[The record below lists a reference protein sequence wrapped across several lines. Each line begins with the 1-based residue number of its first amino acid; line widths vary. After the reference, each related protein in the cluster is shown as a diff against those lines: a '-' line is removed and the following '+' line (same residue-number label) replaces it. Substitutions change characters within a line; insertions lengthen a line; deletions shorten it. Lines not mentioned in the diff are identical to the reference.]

1 MLFKNFEK
9 LKKILETPIKIAIIP
24 HQNPDG
30 DALGSTLALQ
40 LFLNKLDHQTSIV
53 SPNDFPDFLKWMPK
67 SEEIIIAD
75 KDFNSAYQ
83 AINKADLICTLDF
96 NHFSRTPIL
105 SSLLQKSKSSFLMID
120 HHISPDNYAEFQYSD
135 EHMSSTCEM
144 VYNFISAFKEKKYF
158 DKDIAT
164 CIYTGMITDT
174 GSFKYESATSTSL
187 RIAAELIDLGADKTD
202 IHRKL
207 FENNSF
213 DRFKLLSC
221 CFKNLEV
228 FEEKKTAFTFITNEE
243 KEKNNFKKGD
253 TEGFVNYG
261 LSIKNVR
268 FSAIFIENKEE
279 QMVKISFRSVGDF
292 DVNQFSR
299 THFSGG
305 GHKNA
310 AGGKSLLSM
319 EETLKKFRE
328 IINLEHP

>member
-1 MLFKNFEK
+1 MLFTNFEK
-9 LKKILETPIKIAIIP
+9 LKNFLETPIKIVIIP

-67 SEEIIIAD
+67 SDEIIIAD

-96 NHFSRTPIL
+96 NHFNRTPIL

-144 VYNFISAFKEKKYF
+144 VYNFISAFGEKKYF

-164 CIYTGMITDT
+164 CIYTGMLTDT
-174 GSFKYESATSTSL
+174 GAFKYESATSTSL

-207 FENNSF
+207 FDNNSF

-228 FEEKKTAFTFITNEE
+228 IEEKKTAFTFISNEE

-261 LSIKNVR
+261 LSIENVR
-268 FSAIFIENKEE
+268 FSTIFIENKEE

-292 DVNQFSR
+292 DVNQFAR
-299 THFSGG
+299 KHFSGG

-319 EETLKKFRE
+319 EETVKRFRE
-328 IINLEHP
+328 IINIEHP

>member
-1 MLFKNFEK
+1 MLFANFEK
-9 LKKILETPIKIAIIP
+9 LKNFLETPIKIVIIP

-67 SEEIIIAD
+67 SDEIIIAD

-96 NHFSRTPIL
+96 NHFNRTPIL

-144 VYNFISAFKEKKYF
+144 VYNFISAFGEKKYF

-164 CIYTGMITDT
+164 CIYTGMLTDT

-207 FENNSF
+207 FDNNSF

-228 FEEKKTAFTFITNEE
+228 IEEKKTAFTFISNEE

-261 LSIKNVR
+261 LSIENVR
-268 FSAIFIENKEE
+268 FSTIFIENKEE

-292 DVNQFSR
+292 DVNQFAR
-299 THFSGG
+299 KHFSGG

-319 EETLKKFRE
+319 EETVKRFRE
-328 IINLEHP
+328 IINIEHP

>member
-1 MLFKNFEK
+1 MIFANFEK
-9 LKKILETPIKIAIIP
+9 LKNFLETPIEIVIIP

-67 SEEIIIAD
+67 SDEIIIAD

-144 VYNFISAFKEKKYF
+144 VYNFISAFGEKKYF

-164 CIYTGMITDT
+164 CIYTGMLTDT

-207 FENNSF
+207 FDNNSF

-228 FEEKKTAFTFITNEE
+228 IEEKKTAFTFISNEE

-261 LSIKNVR
+261 LSIENVH
-268 FSAIFIENKEE
+268 FSTIFIENKEE

-292 DVNQFSR
+292 DVNQFAR
-299 THFSGG
+299 KHFSGG

-319 EETLKKFRE
+319 EETVKRFRE
-328 IINLEHP
+328 IINIEHP